1 VSEAAVVG
9 VPVDELTQVKAF
21 VVLREGHEGSEE
33 LVEELQEWSK
43 DRLKRYQQ
51 PYLIE
56 FIEELPK
63 TTTGKIQRV
72 KLRESE

>member
-1 VSEAAVVG
+1 VLFRS
-9 VPVDELTQVKAF
+9 TQVKAF

-51 PYLIE
+51 PHLIE

-72 KLRESE
+72 KLRESESGS